1 MAEEEP
7 LLPAPPAE
15 APPEPPS
22 APWRNGAAFWLLGFC
37 NNVPYVVM
45 LSAARDILQPPEAPP
60 PHGNGSRYDCNP
72 VSTGAVLLADILPA
86 LLVKVAAPFGLHLL
100 PHRRGVGQRRLGA
113 GGGHVPGARLRLPQ
127 GGRVL
132 LVLGDGG
139 GGAGRGP
146 GLWGAAAGGAA
157 PAPRPPARPRPP
169 PAHPAQLLL
178 PADPA
183 PAPHGTSAPRRGAD
197 AGPEMEAGEAGAAL
211 LPFLRPDPRRAVPLV
226 PAALPGRRFR
236 LPLVPSVPPAAPRR
250 PPRPPAGLQR
260 RPAIGRRGHALPAR
274 PGRGLRRGGGGGA
287 AGGRGLR
294 QRLPQ
299 RGRGGP
305 ARGAGLR
312 CDSGVAGRDGGRG
325 PGRGGGAGGPRLL
338 LWGGLT
344 HGTGGGELWAP
355 WLCPIALGG
364 F

>member
-113 GGGHVPGARLRLPQ
+113 GGGHVPGARLRLP
-127 GGRVL
+127 
-132 LVLGDGG
+132 
-139 GGAGRGP
+139 
-146 GLWGAAAGGAA
+146 
-157 PAPRPPARPRPP
+157 
-169 PAHPAQLLL
+169 QLLL

-344 HGTGGGELWAP
+344 HGTGGGGLWAP
-355 WLCPIALGG
+355 RLCPIAAWTAGPHCSAP
-364 F
+364 